1 MKLNLASTRMAFVL
15 IAVLVLFLILSALI
29 PQRDISEDQ
38 ILDWQEFLGDK
49 YVVIDKLGL
58 DRIYFTPAFFIVLG
72 LLAVN
77 LLFGNIKRFRNVY
90 KAERTLF
97 KTRHFGSILFH
108 LSLILIMVAVILNF
122 LYKYHGVLAMTEGQ
136 SLSDRS
142 ESYHHEFRGPLYADD
157 YDRFTL
163 KLTDLKSRDWDSSSL
178 GKIALLV
185 VQAKGQN
192 FEPEISTNHPF
203 RWQELE
209 FHYGLKSGYSPEV
222 LLTGS
227 DGNVLLRSFVR
238 IANRKE
244 NGNRVHRD
252 FIVVPDDNLHLEI
265 EVKPDSSGPNV
276 AYQIAASRDSI
287 TLYAGSISSNDTVAF
302 SGYKFTIPH
311 LRQWCYIDVV
321 KSPYLNLVFFG
332 FWSALAGLTISFV
345 SRLKRTQGL

>member
-1 MKLNLASTRMAFVL
+1 MKLNLASTRLAFVL

-58 DRIYFTPAFFIVLG
+58 DRIYFTPTFFIVLG

-77 LLFGNIKRFRNVY
+77 LLFGSIKRFRIVL
-90 KAERTLF
+90 KAERTLL
-97 KTRHFGSILFH
+97 KTRHLGSILFH

-122 LYKYHGVLAMTEGQ
+122 LYKYHSVLAMTEGQ
-136 SLSDRS
+136 SLSDRP

-157 YDRFTL
+157 YDRFTVS
-163 KLTDLKSRDWDSSSL
+163 LTDIKSRDGDNSSL
-178 GKIALLV
+178 GKIASIAI
-185 VQAKGQN
+185 QTDGTN
-192 FEPEISTNHPF
+192 FAEEISTNYPF
-203 RWQELE
+203 KWQELE

-222 LLTGS
+222 LLTDP
-227 DGNVLLRSFVR
+227 DGNVLFRSFVR

-244 NGNRVHRD
+244 NGINIHRD
-252 FIVVPDDNLHLEI
+252 FIVVPNDDLHLEI
-265 EVKPDSSGPNV
+265 EVKPEPGSPDV
-276 AYQIAASRDSI
+276 VYQITASRDSVV
-287 TLYAGSISSNDTVAF
+287 LFAGSITSNDTVSF
-302 SGYKFTIPH
+302 SDINFTIPQ

-332 FWSALAGLTISFV
+332 FWSALAGLALSLV
-345 SRLKRTQGL
+345 SRVKRTKVA